1 MDTNKPRF
9 SKKRLVVLT
18 ILIVL
23 SIYFILSWSDVKAG
37 FRDGW
42 NDAGKK
48 EQTQD

>member
-9 SKKRLVVLT
+9 SKNR
-18 ILIVL
+18 LIVL
-23 SIYFILSWSDVKAG
+23 AILIALTIYFARNWSDVKAG

-42 NDAGKK
+42 NDADKK